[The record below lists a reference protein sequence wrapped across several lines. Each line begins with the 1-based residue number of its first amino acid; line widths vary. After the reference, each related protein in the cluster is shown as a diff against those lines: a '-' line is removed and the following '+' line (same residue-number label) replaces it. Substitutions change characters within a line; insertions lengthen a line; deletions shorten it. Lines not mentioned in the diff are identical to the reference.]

1 MASDLLQ
8 ACKALLSEQSVNP
21 ASTIEFEVNG
31 ELHTLSLQ
39 QIIESYMQ
47 ASAEAQLVFFSAMQK
62 SVESGNMG
70 IQKFFEG
77 MGRMLL
83 MAAYSE
89 HFDPVEK

>member
-1 MASDLLQ
+1 MNGDLLQ
-8 ACKALLSEQSVNP
+8 ACKTLLSEQSVNP

-47 ASAEAQLVFFSAMQK
+47 ASQEAQMVFYTALKKAMD
-62 SVESGNMG
+62 SDSIG

-77 MGRMLL
+77 MGKMLL
-83 MAAYSE
+83 MAAFSE
-89 HFDPVEK
+89 KFEDN